1 MTVSCLLRE
10 CIYVSLRV
18 LLRALFL
25 VLFFCPV
32 LIIVVIVDIPYS
44 ACITAIFIF
53 FIVSLTGPII
63 RSRSLATANSEL
75 NNTSKEAASRSRMPL
90 AEQPDIAAKLA
101 ELLKAV
107 ETSITKSEQNK
118 DSRQHA
124 QIATLISQSALQTR
138 PAIHPTPFYGKPTDD
153 LLSFITHFERLS
165 NFCNWDDNQH
175 VGALSLYLH
184 GNASSGYASFDPQ
197 TFKSYS
203 DLVDTL
209 KAHFSNSASV

>member
-1 MTVSCLLRE
+1 
-10 CIYVSLRV
+10 
-18 LLRALFL
+18 
-25 VLFFCPV
+25 
-32 LIIVVIVDIPYS
+32 
-44 ACITAIFIF
+44 
-53 FIVSLTGPII
+53 
-63 RSRSLATANSEL
+63 
-75 NNTSKEAASRSRMPL
+75 MPL

-165 NFCNWDDNQH
+165 NFCNWDDN
-175 VGALSLYLH
+175 
-184 GNASSGYASFDPQ
+184 
-197 TFKSYS
+197 
-203 DLVDTL
+203 
-209 KAHFSNSASV
+209 